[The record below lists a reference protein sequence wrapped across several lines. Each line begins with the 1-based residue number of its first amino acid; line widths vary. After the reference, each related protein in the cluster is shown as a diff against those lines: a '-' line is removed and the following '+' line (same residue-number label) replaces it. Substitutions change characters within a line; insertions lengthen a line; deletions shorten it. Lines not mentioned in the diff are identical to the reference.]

1 MGTTAEARGFTG
13 EATFRTDR
21 VLRHAPAIVF
31 AAFARRDLLAR
42 WWGPNG
48 FTNTFDTFEFRPGG
62 RWTFVMHGPDGSH
75 HRNESVFLAV
85 EAPSSVVVQHVS
97 APRFVLTVTLAPH
110 DRGTALTWV
119 QVFEDASVA
128 ARVRHIVEPANEE
141 NLDRLMAVLAD
152 LTAAPRSGA
161 EAGDD

>member
-1 MGTTAEARGFTG
+1 MRSTAETHGLASD
-13 EATFRTDR
+13 ATFRTAR
-21 VLRHAPAIVF
+21 VIPHEPALVF

-75 HRNESVFLAV
+75 HRNESVFLTV
-85 EAPSSVVVQHVS
+85 QAPSSVVVQHVS

-110 DRGTALTWV
+110 DQGTALTWV
-119 QVFEDASVA
+119 QVFEDAGVA

-141 NLDRLMAVLAD
+141 NLDRLMAVLA
-152 LTAAPRSGA
+152 TPG
-161 EAGDD
+161 GTP

>member
-1 MGTTAEARGFTG
+1 MGATTGARERTDD
-13 EATFRTDR
+13 AAFRTDR
-21 VLRHAPAIVF
+21 VLPHAPTVVF

-75 HRNESVFLAV
+75 YRNESVFLAV
-85 EAPSSVVVQHVS
+85 QAPSSVVVQHVS

-110 DRGTALTWV
+110 DQGTSLTWV

-141 NLDRLMAVLAD
+141 NLDRLTAVLAD
-152 LTAAPRSGA
+152 VEGGTP
-161 EAGDD
+161 